1 MVDARIRLPPLYLAA
16 CISLIL
22 GIAGLA
28 TLFVLH
34 LPAYVRK
41 GLIYTCLG
49 FVSFGAGEIVNHPRI
64 SRLDSTED
72 YKEGATT
79 ERRRNVCSLGNLFDI
94 GALLLFFIG
103 LSNLL
108 FRG

>member
-1 MVDARIRLPPLYLAA
+1 MVDARMRFPPLYLAA
-16 CISLIL
+16 CISLFL

-28 TLFVLH
+28 TLLILNHPTFIE
-34 LPAYVRK
+34 K
-41 GLIYTCLG
+41 GLIYTFLG
-49 FVSFGAGEIVNHPRI
+49 FICFGTGEILNHPKDI
-64 SRLDSTED
+64 YLSSGKE
-72 YKEGATT
+72 YKAEAQTQ
-79 ERRRNVCSLGNLFDI
+79 RRRNVCSLGNLFDI